1 MKKLAL
7 ALVCFASLAF
17 FASCNKE
24 GQPTIQVLQDQET
37 RYAQDGDVV
46 DVDTEIDFGF
56 VVASSTVTNKE
67 LATLVVDIDG
77 TEWAN
82 IDLSGKT
89 EYTYTDYVTYEGDR
103 DEIIGTSVITATVTD
118 VAGQTA
124 TAKITLTVNQPDVP
138 ILSMPIEWKREGSNV
153 VAADAEEMKFFGL
166 EWSGSYKEVFATI
179 QPIND
184 DVILYLCDG
193 DDFDDIE
200 TMSDKN
206 AYFTNLAETATPIEK
221 YRNITTN
228 NSADYNDM
236 LAIVNGDSKHLI
248 LISHATITPIT
259 NSNGQYVRTDITITG
274 EAK

>member
-24 GQPTIQVLQDQET
+24 GQPTIQVLQDQQT

-89 EYTYTDYVTYEGDR
+89 EYTYTDYVTYEGER

-138 ILSMPIEWKREGSNV
+138 ILGMPIEWKREGSNV
-153 VAADAEEMKFFGL
+153 VAADAEEMKLFGL
-166 EWSGSYKEVFATI
+166 QWTGSYKETFATI
-179 QPIND
+179 QPLND

-193 DDFDDIE
+193 DDFDGIE
-200 TMSDKN
+200 TLSDKN
-206 AYFTNLAETATPIEK
+206 AYFTELAETATPIEK

-259 NSNGQYVRTDITITG
+259 NNGAYVRTDITITG